1 MPILNQYVG
10 FLLNKSKIS
19 FYHTSNNS
27 IPSTKHVLL
36 RLLDMSCNSY
46 RANYFRLFFY
56 AAAFSV
62 AHEMNTHFSRT
73 LLWKVSQWTAL
84 SSASCSAPCIL
95 WRKRHIPK
103 ILHQRALS
111 HKLYLFLRRINP
123 KYASGGFQK
132 QVQS

>member
-27 IPSTKHVLL
+27 IPSTKHVPL

-46 RANYFRLFFY
+46 RAKYFRLFFY

-62 AHEMNTHFSRT
+62 AHEMKHTLFKDTVVEGFTMDSFIKRVMLSAVYIVEKKTFIRISFSPHHRHLEELT
-73 LLWKVSQWTAL
+73 MAL
-84 SSASCSAPCIL
+84 ARLA
-95 WRKRHIPK
+95 
-103 ILHQRALS
+103 A
-111 HKLYLFLRRINP
+111 
-123 KYASGGFQK
+123 
-132 QVQS
+132 

>member
-27 IPSTKHVLL
+27 IPSPKHVPL

-62 AHEMNTHFSRT
+62 AHEMKHT
-73 LLWKVSQWTAL
+73 LFKDTVVEGFTIDSFIKRVML
-84 SSASCSAPCIL
+84 SAVYIVE
-95 WRKRHIPK
+95 KK
-103 ILHQRALS
+103 T
-111 HKLYLFLRRINP
+111 YT
-123 KYASGGFQK
+123 
-132 QVQS
+132 

>member
-27 IPSTKHVLL
+27 IPSTKHVPL

-56 AAAFSV
+56 AAAFSM
-62 AHEMNTHFSRT
+62 AHEMKHT
-73 LLWKVSQWTAL
+73 LFKDTVVEGFTMDSFIKRVML
-84 SSASCSAPCIL
+84 SAVYIVE
-95 WRKRHIPK
+95 KK
-103 ILHQRALS
+103 T
-111 HKLYLFLRRINP
+111 YT
-123 KYASGGFQK
+123 
-132 QVQS
+132 

>member
-27 IPSTKHVLL
+27 IPSTKHVPL

-46 RANYFRLFFY
+46 CANYFRLFFY

-62 AHEMNTHFSRT
+62 AHEMKHTLFKDTVVEGFTMDSFIKRVMLSAMYIVEKKTFIRISFSPHHRHLEELT
-73 LLWKVSQWTAL
+73 MAL
-84 SSASCSAPCIL
+84 ARLA
-95 WRKRHIPK
+95 
-103 ILHQRALS
+103 A
-111 HKLYLFLRRINP
+111 
-123 KYASGGFQK
+123 
-132 QVQS
+132 

>member
-27 IPSTKHVLL
+27 IPSPKHVPL

-62 AHEMNTHFSRT
+62 AHEMKHTLFKDTVVEGFTMDSFIKRVMLSAVYIVEKKTFIRISFSPHHRHLEELT
-73 LLWKVSQWTAL
+73 MAL
-84 SSASCSAPCIL
+84 ARLA
-95 WRKRHIPK
+95 
-103 ILHQRALS
+103 A
-111 HKLYLFLRRINP
+111 
-123 KYASGGFQK
+123 
-132 QVQS
+132 

>member
-1 MPILNQYVG
+1 MPIFNQYVG

-27 IPSTKHVLL
+27 IPSPKHVPL

-62 AHEMNTHFSRT
+62 AHEMKHTLFKDTVVEGFTMDSFIKRVMLSAVYIVEKKTFIRISFS
-73 LLWKVSQWTAL
+73 
-84 SSASCSAPCIL
+84 PHH
-95 WRKRHIPK
+95 RHLEELTMAIAR
-103 ILHQRALS
+103 LA
-111 HKLYLFLRRINP
+111 
-123 KYASGGFQK
+123 A
-132 QVQS
+132 

>member
-27 IPSTKHVLL
+27 IPSPKHVPL

-62 AHEMNTHFSRT
+62 AHDMKHTLFKDTVVEGFTMDSFIKRVMLSAVYIVEKKTFIRISFSPHHRHLEELT
-73 LLWKVSQWTAL
+73 MAL
-84 SSASCSAPCIL
+84 ARLA
-95 WRKRHIPK
+95 
-103 ILHQRALS
+103 A
-111 HKLYLFLRRINP
+111 
-123 KYASGGFQK
+123 
-132 QVQS
+132 